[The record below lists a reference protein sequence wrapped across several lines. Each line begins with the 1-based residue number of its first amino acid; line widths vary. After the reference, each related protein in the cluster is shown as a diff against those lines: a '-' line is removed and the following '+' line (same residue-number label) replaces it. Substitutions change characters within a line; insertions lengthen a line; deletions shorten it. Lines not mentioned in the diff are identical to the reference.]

1 MRGFTICIAVLVLSA
16 FLFSSSSFARASNSA
31 CSDAAAFDASRSM
44 SHCAA
49 SPGARLH
56 CESLLV
62 RIESDWTQEDEA
74 FEESSGYEVA
84 SATGPRRFVPSS
96 HEKLV
101 DLTNYV
107 RACQQP

>member
-1 MRGFTICIAVLVLSA
+1 MRGFTICIAVPVLSA
-16 FLFSSSSFARASNSA
+16 FLFGSSSIARESLTS
-31 CSDAAAFDASRSM
+31 CSDVAAFDVSRSM
-44 SHCAA
+44 SQCAA

-62 RIESDWTQEDEA
+62 RIESDWTEEDEA

-84 SATGPRRFVPSS
+84 SANGPSRFVPSS
-96 HEKLV
+96 REKLV

-107 RACQQP
+107 RACQ

>member
-1 MRGFTICIAVLVLSA
+1 MRGFTSCIVVPLLSA
-16 FLFSSSSFARASNSA
+16 FLFGSSSFARGSLTA
-31 CSDAAAFDASRSM
+31 CSDVAAFDVPRSM

-49 SPGARLH
+49 SSGARLH

-62 RIESDWTQEDEA
+62 RIESDWTEEDEA

-84 SATGPRRFVPSS
+84 SANGSSRFVPSS